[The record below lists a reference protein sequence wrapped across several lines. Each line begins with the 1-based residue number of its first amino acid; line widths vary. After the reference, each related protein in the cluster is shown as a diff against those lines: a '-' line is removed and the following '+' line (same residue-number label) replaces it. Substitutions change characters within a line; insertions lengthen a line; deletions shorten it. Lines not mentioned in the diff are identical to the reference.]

1 MMDEILKGVI
11 LGKKSQMQKA
21 TEYNDWFHSWNSL
34 ERQGDRDR
42 NQIWELEGRDWP
54 QSAMRKNWRMMKIF
68 HIMVIVVSTGPYV
81 FVRTFLSIKLKIRN
95 FIVFKVYLNKSDH

>member
-1 MMDEILKGVI
+1 
-11 LGKKSQMQKA
+11 
-21 TEYNDWFHSWNSL
+21 
-34 ERQGDRDR
+34 
-42 NQIWELEGRDWP
+42 
-54 QSAMRKNWRMMKIF
+54 MRKNWRMMKIF